1 MTHTIL
7 SKMTLGMICLRGAV
21 IFVVFGLVDPE
32 LGIGSQ
38 TVTEQGLDVM
48 VMLDVSQSMQVEDV
62 E

>member
-1 MTHTIL
+1 
-7 SKMTLGMICLRGAV
+7 MICLRGAV